1 MEWGYTLNKVYPFL
15 YVSFKVLG
23 RIPGVKHKCERGTLL
38 YIYLSRNRFMLKSDQ
53 MTVTN
58 DEKEKQV
65 VSKQRVADHGEVYTA
80 KREVN
85 AMLDL
90 VKEETERID
99 SRFLEPACGTGNF
112 LVEILNRKMEVVHR
126 KHAKNQFEYDL
137 ASAQAVSSM
146 YGVELLP
153 DNVEAC
159 INRLFQ
165 QYKEIYREHQSVNA
179 SIKLEQCIKFLLRK
193 NILCGDALSML
204 QSNGKPIT
212 FCEWT
217 FIGSKGKVKR
227 RDFEFSEL
235 LRTLES
241 DISES
246 NASTDMFSIR
256 EHSFVHLPKREYPLT
271 DYLKLPD
278 YD

>member
-1 MEWGYTLNKVYPFL
+1 
-15 YVSFKVLG
+15 
-23 RIPGVKHKCERGTLL
+23 
-38 YIYLSRNRFMLKSDQ
+38 

-58 DEKEKQV
+58 DEQEKQV

-112 LVEILNRKMEVVHR
+112 LVEILNRKMEAVR
-126 KHAKNQFEYDL
+126 KQFSKNRYEYDL

-153 DNVEAC
+153 DNVETC
-159 INRLFQ
+159 RQRLFDTYQ
-165 QYKEIYREHQSVNA
+165 QLYNPMGATSSSSCRGDRGELSPELTR
-179 SIKLEQCIKFLLRK
+179 CIQFLLRK
-193 NILCGDALSML
+193 NILCGDALTML
-204 QSNGKPIT
+204 QQDGQPIT

-217 FIGSKGKVKR
+217 FIGLNGKVKR
-227 RDFEFSEL
+227 RDFELAEL
-235 LRTLES
+235 LRNVEYDKPKAGEEGLLFEDTGEP
-241 DISES
+241 
-246 NASTDMFSIR
+246 T
-256 EHSFVHLPKREYPLT
+256 FVHLPKREFPLT

-278 YD
+278 YE

>member
-1 MEWGYTLNKVYPFL
+1 
-15 YVSFKVLG
+15 
-23 RIPGVKHKCERGTLL
+23 
-38 YIYLSRNRFMLKSDQ
+38 

-58 DEKEKQV
+58 DEQQV

-112 LVEILNRKMEVVHR
+112 LVEILNRKMEAVHR
-126 KHAKNQFEYDL
+126 MHAKNRFEYDL
-137 ASAQAVSSM
+137 SSAQAVSSM

-159 INRLFQ
+159 RERLFLL
-165 QYKEIYREHQSVNA
+165 YNEIYRKHQSVNA
-179 SIKLEQCIKFLLRK
+179 SIKLEQCIKFLLKK
-193 NILCGDALSML
+193 NILCGDALTML
-204 QSNGKPIT
+204 QSNGKPIC

-217 FIGSKGKVKR
+217 FIGTKGKVKR
-227 RDFEFSEL
+227 RDFELSEL
-235 LRTLES
+235 LREIKS

-246 NASTDMFSIR
+246 DAPTDIFTVR
-256 EHSFVHLPKREYPLT
+256 EHSYVHLPKREYPLT

-278 YD
+278 YE